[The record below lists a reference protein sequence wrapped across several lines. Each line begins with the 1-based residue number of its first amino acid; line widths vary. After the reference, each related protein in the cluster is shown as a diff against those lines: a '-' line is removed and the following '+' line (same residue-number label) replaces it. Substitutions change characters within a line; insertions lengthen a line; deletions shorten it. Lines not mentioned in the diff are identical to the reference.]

1 MFRYRVSSVS
11 TAVGIVIS
19 NIIILGRN
27 REIES
32 EASLFTSTFALRGG
46 L

>member
-1 MFRYRVSSVS
+1 MFRYHVSSVS
-11 TAVGIVIS
+11 TAFGIVIS
-19 NIIILGRN
+19 NIIILRRN

-32 EASLFTSTFALRGG
+32 QTSLFTSTFAMRGG